1 MKSPSIF
8 ELGLAVVESVDG
20 KLALADTTEVF
31 VGSKYGALR
40 CVEEVDFAS
49 SNNDV
54 VGSRFGTDVATDGKQ
69 VGYRTMDLDS
79 WLSRKYA
86 S

>member
-8 ELGLAVVESVDG
+8 ELGLVVVESVEG
-20 KLALADTTEVF
+20 KLALADTTEAF

-40 CVEEVDFAS
+40 CVEVDFAS
-49 SNNDV
+49 SNNDT

-69 VGYRTMDLDS
+69 VG
-79 WLSRKYA
+79 
-86 S
+86 